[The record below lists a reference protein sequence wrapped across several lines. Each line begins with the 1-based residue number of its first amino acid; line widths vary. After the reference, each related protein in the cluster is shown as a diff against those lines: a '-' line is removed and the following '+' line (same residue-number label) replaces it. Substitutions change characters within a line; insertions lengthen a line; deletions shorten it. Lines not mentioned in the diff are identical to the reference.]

1 MKNKIVLLGAPGSG
15 KGTQAEMLKTEFHL
29 THLSVGDILREERKN
44 GTLLGE
50 QVTGYMNRGE
60 LVPDELIKAIVRNR
74 IMEVEG
80 FVLDGFP
87 RTIPQAEM
95 LDDVMREKGTD
106 IDAVIYLKVD
116 RETVLRRLTGR
127 RVCGKCGKLYHVTTM
142 PSRKDGVCDACGDAL
157 IIRKDDTP
165 DTVNKRLEV
174 YNEATAPLIEYYRN
188 KNKLIEI
195 DGNAEKEESFETI
208 RRVVQG

>member
-1 MKNKIVLLGAPGSG
+1 MKDKIVLLGAPGSG
-15 KGTQAEMLKTEFHL
+15 KGTQAEMLKNEFGI

-44 GTLLGE
+44 GTELGE

-74 IMEVEG
+74 ILEVDG

-95 LDDVMREKGTD
+95 LEEVMREKGTD
-106 IDAVIYLKVD
+106 VDAVIYLKVD

-127 RVCGKCGKLYHVTTM
+127 RVCGQCGKLYHVTNM
-142 PSRKDGVCDACGDAL
+142 PPRAEGVCDACGEAL
-157 IIRKDDTP
+157 ITRKDDTP
-165 DTVNKRLEV
+165 ETVITRLEV
-174 YNEATAPLIEYYRN
+174 YNKATEPLVEYFR
-188 KNKLIEI
+188 KKKKLIEI
-195 DGNAEKEESFETI
+195 DGNAEKEESFEAI
-208 RRVVQG
+208 RRVVKG